1 MPEMKHAPSDVLLL
15 LMPRILRFW
24 QKGECKESRW
34 GLSGGRRQL
43 WGHQMIRILWTIFP
57 WSRKKTENSHLLERI
72 EMFRYGA
79 EDTHTEISNFILFN
93 YYTLKICRQII
104 RWNLCCSRCTFRV
117 WCIFSVYGAS
127 DNLLRC
133 LKIVNVFNIYMVAY
147 CVVPFAF
154 VGPFGH
160 HRRTWF
166 PKKARKL
173 SCRKF
178 TPNSMFQQKSF
189 SHQGRISSVNIQL
202 PESNPQRRT
211 HYGCAPP
218 GPATQFSG
226 PGSFG
231 EISKL

>member
-1 MPEMKHAPSDVLLL
+1 MPEMKHAPPDVLLL

-72 EMFRYGA
+72 EMFRHGA

-93 YYTLKICRQII
+93 YYTLKICQQII

-166 PKKARKL
+166 PKK
-173 SCRKF
+173 
-178 TPNSMFQQKSF
+178 
-189 SHQGRISSVNIQL
+189 
-202 PESNPQRRT
+202 NPT
-211 HYGCAPP
+211 
-218 GPATQFSG
+218 
-226 PGSFG
+226 
-231 EISKL
+231 IVL